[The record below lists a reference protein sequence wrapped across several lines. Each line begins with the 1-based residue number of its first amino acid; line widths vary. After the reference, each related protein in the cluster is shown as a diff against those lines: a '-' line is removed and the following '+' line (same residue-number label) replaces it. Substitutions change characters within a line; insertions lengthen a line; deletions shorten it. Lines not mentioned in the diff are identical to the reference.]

1 MKRYFLASIL
11 LISHSAFSEDMVRVE
26 SLLAQ
31 GNAEIEK
38 GKYEAAYHSCTQGI
52 AGLGNTYL
60 SQKVIDDTGQK
71 LVLAE
76 VSAKEGNYK
85 VASAISCSS
94 LSSRVFLHNSN
105 NERGSDI
112 KP

>member
-1 MKRYFLASIL
+1 MKSHFIAL
-11 LISHSAFSEDMVRVE
+11 LLLMSHSAFSAEIGRIE

-31 GNAEIEK
+31 GNAEIGK

-52 AGLGNTYL
+52 VELGNAYL
-60 SQKVIDDTGQK
+60 SPKVIDDTGQK

-76 VSAKEGNYK
+76 VSAEEGNYK
-85 VASAISCSS
+85 VASAVSCSS
-94 LSSRVFLHNSN
+94 LNSRVSLHNSN
-105 NERGSDI
+105 NEDGSDN